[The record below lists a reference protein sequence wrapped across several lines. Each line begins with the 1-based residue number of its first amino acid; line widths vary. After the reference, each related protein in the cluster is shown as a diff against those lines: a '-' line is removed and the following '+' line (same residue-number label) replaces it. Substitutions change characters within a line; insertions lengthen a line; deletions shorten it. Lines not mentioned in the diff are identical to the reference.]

1 MHFFFCKQMTNKTK
15 VNRITRQSHV
25 TNLDHKNGRPTKR
38 EQIYIERKL
47 RPCFENSISAR
58 VTAGE
63 TGFNLKTVTKYFNQ
77 WKKEITESETPDFL
91 KRCKEE
97 KERCLISYEK
107 QISSLLRDKKEV
119 ELLIDG
125 SRRARDVLSLEKLYK
140 LKLKNTEM
148 IGKFLAARINLVNAA
163 TADTVFDLEQKE
175 KKNGN

>member
-1 MHFFFCKQMTNKTK
+1 MTNKTK
-15 VNRITRQSHV
+15 VNRIMRQTHV
-25 TNLDHKNGRPTKR
+25 INLDHKNGRPTKR
-38 EQIYIERKL
+38 EQICIERKL
-47 RPCFENSISAR
+47 RPYFENSISAR

-77 WKKEITESETPDFL
+77 WKKEIIESETPDFL

-107 QISSLLRDKKEV
+107 QISSLVKDQSEV
-119 ELLIDG
+119 EFLIDAAKKAG
-125 SRRARDVLSLEKLYK
+125 NFSLLEKFYK
-140 LKLKNTEM
+140 LKLKITETK
-148 IGKFLAARINLVNAA
+148 GKFFAARINLVNAA